1 MSLLPD
7 THGRVP
13 FAVLGVFL
21 VVGSAVTSGIIT
33 GLEKER
39 SAEIPLSLAT
49 TALEYAIKNVEADMS
64 RLLAY
69 SGLQALKK
77 VGETP
82 VISSTL
88 STRAAKKYADFNEDG
103 HFDSEDV
110 KDKKIDTQQ
119 EIMMFNRNWARNMA
133 RCYFNRY
140 LNATFQQPMYEGEE
154 YALTIYD
161 PGGNGA
167 VDDWR
172 DVTFHKIS
180 MQVDRA
186 AHIDLLV
193 TEDNTS
199 YDTYWTAEVESLG
212 LEIEHMASGERWVK
226 WLNIS
231 CLIPSRLPLLMGL
244 THTYQK
250 SVSGSTSP
258 FMGLVTAMG
267 AGYTEVRS
275 LLQYAG
281 KYDWVKNVVDN
292 RWLQYVANTA
302 LLGIQY
308 LVFNSIDPVALAQ
321 LALHVNDLVSKGTP
335 YDTGTLSDIITHT
348 ISLPIDHRENIF
360 KTLGREN
367 ESAASAALNELTTGG
382 NGSRASADVWDLSRQ
397 ILNETQTIYYYYNR
411 SAGFCNQTTWKGY
424 SFTEN
429 DCTYRLSLQEGDPD
443 NDTTGSQPCFTRRY
457 SDRVN
462 RSILQKIREEINRT
476 YSANFSTRVQKTK
489 RSEGYSP
496 PLNGNWRLLS
506 VGEWKLVDSK
516 ATSGVLKE
524 GDLPTVLPYTEKW
537 ILSWERKERW
547 EQEECHQEKRGG
559 KNVTVCR
566 WVPRNVTHYYNESA
580 AFELNAHPWYPDIED
595 VFYQKEVLGMPPHE
609 GGPYTDDNLQFLL
622 EEYVDKYFTKLRDR
636 YTDVTVGC
644 GRNTSA
650 MLDERWWKNNTPKE
664 GAQGRVRIAW
674 VEREALAA
682 LWNITQLIKEDQ
694 QVYSDTAPMFYSDEP
709 SAANLSVLEKTQKA
723 VKDEFQRHKE
733 RYAGGAHY
741 RSDSRYKSA
750 AARVIAAT
758 RKWFVQEVEQRL
770 QKSCRSRVE
779 EKIDAQLE
787 HHAED
792 GGLSYEGYRRHSD
805 MHQSGID
812 HLTSIRFGSQMNLDN
827 GRWQENVTLGVSTVP
842 DYFDVDATPSREQDW
857 WFNVKNVC
865 LFGPTG
871 LPVLPTPVTP
881 WVVTLNAWYIQVNGR
896 WDSFT
901 VLDSS
906 DETLPHALFGHCS
919 QTYCRQKEVVY
930 DRVCHPYA
938 PDSERMLGRNKP
950 LCFECETMS
959 LGIVPPGKVPI
970 GDFGRIVE
978 SDCTGNETKR

>member
-1 MSLLPD
+1 MSLLSD
-7 THGRVP
+7 TRGRVP

-49 TALEYAIKNVEADMS
+49 TALEHTIKNVEADMS

-77 VGETP
+77 VGESP

-110 KDKKIDTQQ
+110 KDKKIDTQR
-119 EIMMFNRNWARNMA
+119 EIIMFNRNWARNMA
-133 RCYFNRY
+133 RSYFNRH
-140 LNATFQQPMYEGEE
+140 LNATFQQPIYEGEE
-154 YALTIYD
+154 YSLTIYD
-161 PGGNGA
+161 PEGNGA

-172 DVTFHKIS
+172 DVTFHEIS

-186 AHIDLLV
+186 THIDLLV

-199 YDTYWTAEVESLG
+199 YDTYWTAEIKNLG
-212 LEIEHMASGERWVK
+212 LEIQHMLSGESWVK

-231 CLIPSRLPLLMGL
+231 CLIPSRLPLLMRL
-244 THTYQK
+244 TDTYQK
-250 SVSGSTSP
+250 SVNGSTSP

-267 AGYTEVRS
+267 VGYTEVRS

-281 KYDWVKNVVDN
+281 KYDWVKNIVDN

-308 LVFNSIDPVALAQ
+308 LVFNSIDPMALAQ
-321 LALHVNDLVSKGTP
+321 LALHVNDLVSKGTR
-335 YDTGTLSDIITHT
+335 YDTGTLSDIITDT

-367 ESAASAALNELTTGG
+367 ESTASATLGELTAGG
-382 NGSRASADVWDLSRQ
+382 NETQTNAGLWNLSRG

-429 DCTYRLSLQEGDPD
+429 GRTYRLSLQDGDPD
-443 NDTTGSQPCFTRRY
+443 NDITSTQPCFTRRY

-462 RSILQKIREEINRT
+462 RSVLQKIREEIHRT
-476 YSANFSTRVQKTK
+476 YSANFSTHAQKKK

-506 VGEWKLVDSK
+506 VGEWKLADSK
-516 ATSGVLKE
+516 ATSGVLEE
-524 GDLPTVLPYTEKW
+524 GDLPAILHYTEKW
-537 ILSWERKERW
+537 VLSWERKERW
-547 EQEECHQEKRGG
+547 EHEECHPEKRGDE
-559 KNVTVCR
+559 NVTVCH
-566 WVPRNVTHYYNESA
+566 WVPYNVTHYYNETATFGLSA
-580 AFELNAHPWYPDIED
+580 ESRYPDIED
-595 VFYQKEVLGMPPHE
+595 VFSEKEVLGMPPHE
-609 GGPYTDDNLQFLL
+609 GEPYTDDNLQFLL
-622 EEYVDKYFTKLRDR
+622 EEYVNEYFTKWRDR
-636 YTDVTVGC
+636 YTDVAVGC

-650 MLDERWWKNNTPKE
+650 VLDERCWKNNTAE
-664 GAQGRVRIAW
+664 DCARGRERIAW
-674 VEREALAA
+674 LEKEALAA

-694 QVYSDTAPMFYSDEP
+694 QVYSHTVHTFYSDELY
-709 SAANLSVLEKTQKA
+709 AANLSVLEKMQKA
-723 VKDEFQRHKE
+723 VENEFQRHRE

-741 RSDSRYKSA
+741 RNGSRYKSA
-750 AARVIAAT
+750 AARVMAAT
-758 RKWFVQEVEQRL
+758 REWFVQEVEQQL
-770 QKSCRSRVE
+770 QKSYRSRVE
-779 EKIDAQLE
+779 EKIDAQLDF
-787 HHAED
+787 HAEK
-792 GGLSYEGYRRHSD
+792 GSPTYEGYRHHSD
-805 MHQSGID
+805 MYQSGID
-812 HLTSIRFGSQMNLDN
+812 HLTSIRFGSQMNLHN
-827 GRWQENVTLGVSTVP
+827 VQWQENVTLAVSAVP
-842 DYFDVDATPSREQDW
+842 DYFDVDATLSREEDW
-857 WFNVKNVC
+857 QFNVKNVC

-881 WVVTLNAWYIQVNGR
+881 WVVTLNAWYIQVDGR

-930 DRVCHPYA
+930 DRVCHPHA

-950 LCFECETMS
+950 LRFECKTMS
-959 LGIVPPGKVPI
+959 LGIVPPGKLPI
-970 GDFGRIVE
+970 GDFGHIVE
-978 SDCTGNETKR
+978 SDCVGNETK